1 MKPQFLE
8 IAKASDKEEKMSPD
22 LVVEEVVVV
31 EVALAMAKTEVMA
44 VAVAVAAQKMV
55 KVVTAH
61 IAVVQVTVV

>member
-1 MKPQFLE
+1 
-8 IAKASDKEEKMSPD
+8 MSPD

-44 VAVAVAAQKMV
+44 VAVAVAVAAQKMV